1 MVTRDGSLR
10 WLQSTVSFCALVL
23 EAVGPSCPPH
33 LDSPVPFSP
42 SLFLFFF
49 ESWETRQA
57 RIWIYSYLT
66 LISEIIQNLCFYS
79 GEGLGK
85 QRESRGREKFTRNTP
100 VQSLHGPAGLCD
112 QLPSRPSKQDVGTAG
127 SQSWAGYDSQLSL
140 LFFLNLINGKEGSG
154 FRHVSK
160 DRSQPHG
167 SSLWPNTCKL
177 CSERS
182 DLARWV

>member
-1 MVTRDGSLR
+1 MVAVNGVLVPPGAGGCGAFLPTTPRQSRPFLPFPLPLLR
-10 WLQSTVSFCALVL
+10 AALV
-23 EAVGPSCPPH
+23 
-33 LDSPVPFSP
+33 FT
-42 SLFLFFF
+42 FF

-100 VQSLHGPAGLCD
+100 VQSLHGPVGLCD